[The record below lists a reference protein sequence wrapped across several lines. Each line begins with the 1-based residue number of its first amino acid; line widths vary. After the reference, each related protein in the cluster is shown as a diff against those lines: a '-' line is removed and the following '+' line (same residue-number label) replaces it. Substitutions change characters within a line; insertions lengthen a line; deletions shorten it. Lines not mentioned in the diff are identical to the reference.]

1 MKDRKYAIDGRTGIV
16 HGATVLLSPHCDRRP
31 AGIEIDL
38 LVIHAVSLPP
48 GEFDTSDVID
58 LFMGSLNP
66 TAQPGY
72 DELATTRVSAHFL
85 VSREG
90 QIFQF
95 VSIMERAWHA
105 GVSVFAGRE
114 QVNDF
119 SVGIELIGS
128 DACAFTD
135 HQYDSLCQL
144 TKVIGSICP
153 RITGDRVVGHSDVAP
168 GRKTD
173 PGPHFDWKRYHASV
187 DS

>member
-1 MKDRKYAIDGRTGIV
+1 
-16 HGATVLLSPHCDRRP
+16 
-31 AGIEIDL
+31 
-38 LVIHAVSLPP
+38 
-48 GEFDTSDVID
+48 
-58 LFMGSLNP
+58 
-66 TAQPGY
+66 
-72 DELATTRVSAHFL
+72 LATSRVSAHFL

-105 GVSVFAGRE
+105 GVSVFAQRE

-128 DACAFTD
+128 DSCAFTD
-135 HQYDSLCQL
+135 HQYHSLSQL

-153 RITGDRVVGHSDVAP
+153 GITGDRVVGHSDVAP

-173 PGPHFDWKRYHASV
+173 PGPHFDWNRYLASV
-187 DS
+187 GW